1 MFATLTN
8 TIKAAVA
15 VAVSPAAVIADLAT
29 LPSTA
34 YEGKPA
40 FGKTSAVLSK
50 AGDAMNA
57 ALRPTAPNGETR

>member
-1 MFATLTN
+1 MLDTLTN
-8 TIKAAVA
+8 TLKAAVA

-34 YEGKPA
+34 YDGKPA
-40 FGKTSAVLSK
+40 FGKTASVLSK

-57 ALRPTAPNGETR
+57 ALRPTSPERSE